1 MRIIRHTLNNRIRG
15 AVLIVLSI
23 LLVGLIPIRNVYAA
37 SHEVEIPY
45 RQTWTNVSG
54 QTVNESF
61 EYRLTA
67 LDGAPLPD
75 EATGE
80 FYQFE
85 LKGNDSGVIKLH
97 FPFTK
102 PGYYKYLV
110 SSYIENR
117 NSDYTYDEKPYELM
131 IMVTNS
137 ENGFGTAAMTIQDES
152 LAKYPELPFS
162 VAYNVGPPD
171 SRVTP
176 DPGVDDDTT
185 EDRTPGTT
193 RNRTGNAGNGRAGAA
208 RGTGAGTVTGIPNP
222 ETPAAIEEPQTPLG
236 IFDEP
241 EDWALLN
248 LILMILTIIIAF
260 ADGLLYFTKPTDKYG
275 DEYEDEDVEVKRH
288 GFPRIMAIV
297 AAIMSVILF
306 FLTEDMTDPMIW
318 VDEYTVWMLILFI
331 ATAILTMMSKKE
343 TDPDQDDMEPAT

>member
-1 MRIIRHTLNNRIRG
+1 MRIIRHTLNNRIWG

-45 RQTWTNVSG
+45 RQTWTNESG

-67 LDGAPLPD
+67 LNGAPLPD

-117 NSDYTYDEKPYELM
+117 DSDYTYDERSYELM
-131 IMVTNS
+131 IMVTNA
-137 ENGFGTAAMTIQDES
+137 ENGLGISAMTIQDES
-152 LAKYPELPFS
+152 LAKYAELPFS

-171 SRVTP
+171 
-176 DPGVDDDTT
+176 PGAEDDT
-185 EDRTPGTT
+185 EDDTTPGTT
-193 RNRTGNAGNGRAGAA
+193 PGRTTPAGNGRAGAA
-208 RGTGAGTVTGIPNP
+208 GGTGAGTGTGIPNT
-222 ETPAAIEEPQTPLG
+222 ETPAAIENPRTPLG

-248 LILMILTIIIAF
+248 LILMILTIIVAF

-275 DEYEDEDVEVKRH
+275 DEYEEEEVDVKRH

-297 AAIMSVILF
+297 AAIISVILF

-343 TDPDQDDMEPAT
+343 TDQDQDDLEPAA

>member
-1 MRIIRHTLNNRIRG
+1 MRIIRHTLNNRIWG

-45 RQTWTNVSG
+45 RQTWTNESG

-67 LDGAPLPD
+67 LNGAPLPD

-117 NSDYTYDEKPYELM
+117 DSDYTYDERSYELM
-131 IMVTNS
+131 IMVTNA
-137 ENGFGTAAMTIQDES
+137 ENGLGTAAMTIQDES
-152 LAKYPELPFS
+152 LAKYAELPFS

-171 SRVTP
+171 
-176 DPGVDDDTT
+176 PGAEDDTE
-185 EDRTPGTT
+185 EDLTPGTA
-193 RNRTGNAGNGRAGAA
+193 RDRTAPAGNGRAGAA
-208 RGTGAGTVTGIPNP
+208 GGTGAGTGTGIPNT
-222 ETPAAIEEPQTPLG
+222 ETPAAIDNPRTPLG

-248 LILMILTIIIAF
+248 LILMILTIIVAF

-275 DEYEDEDVEVKRH
+275 DEYEDEEVDVKRH

-297 AAIMSVILF
+297 AAIISVILF

-343 TDPDQDDMEPAT
+343 TDQDQDDLEPAA

>member
-1 MRIIRHTLNNRIRG
+1 MRIIRHTLNNRIWG

-45 RQTWTNVSG
+45 RQTWANVSG

-110 SSYIENR
+110 SSYIQNR
-117 NSDYTYDEKPYELM
+117 DSDYTYDERSYELM
-131 IMVTNS
+131 IMVTNA
-137 ENGFGTAAMTIQDES
+137 ENGLGISAMT
-152 LAKYPELPFS
+152 KYAELPFS

-171 SRVTP
+171 
-176 DPGVDDDTT
+176 PGAEDDT
-185 EDRTPGTT
+185 EDDTTPGTT
-193 RNRTGNAGNGRAGAA
+193 PGRTTPAGNGRAGAA
-208 RGTGAGTVTGIPNP
+208 GGTGAGTGTGIPNT
-222 ETPAAIEEPQTPLG
+222 ETPAAIENPRTPLG

-248 LILMILTIIIAF
+248 LILMILTIIVAF

-275 DEYEDEDVEVKRH
+275 DEYEEEEVDVKRH

-297 AAIMSVILF
+297 AAIISVILF

-343 TDPDQDDMEPAT
+343 TDQDQDDLEPAA

>member
-1 MRIIRHTLNNRIRG
+1 MRIIRHTLNNRIWG

-45 RQTWTNVSG
+45 RQTWANVSG

-110 SSYIENR
+110 SSYIQNR
-117 NSDYTYDEKPYELM
+117 DSDYTYDERSYELM
-131 IMVTNS
+131 IMVTNA
-137 ENGFGTAAMTIQDES
+137 ENGLGISAMTIQDES
-152 LAKYPELPFS
+152 LAKYAELPFS

-171 SRVTP
+171 
-176 DPGVDDDTT
+176 PGAEDDT
-185 EDRTPGTT
+185 EDDTTPGTT
-193 RNRTGNAGNGRAGAA
+193 PGRTTPAGNGRAGAA
-208 RGTGAGTVTGIPNP
+208 GGTGAGTGTGTGIPNT
-222 ETPAAIEEPQTPLG
+222 ETPAAIENPQTPRG

-275 DEYEDEDVEVKRH
+275 DEYEDEEVDVKRH

-297 AAIMSVILF
+297 AAIISVILF
-306 FLTEDMTDPMIW
+306 FLTEDMTDPMIL

-343 TDPDQDDMEPAT
+343 TDQDQDDLEPAA

>member
-45 RQTWTNVSG
+45 RQTWTNESG

-67 LDGAPLPD
+67 LGGAPLPD

-110 SSYIENR
+110 SSYIQNR
-117 NSDYTYDEKPYELM
+117 DSDYTYDEKPYELM

-171 SRVTP
+171 PGGTSY
-176 DPGVDDDTT
+176 PGVDNDTA

-193 RNRTGNAGNGRAGAA
+193 RDRTGNAGNGRAGAA
-208 RGTGAGTVTGIPNP
+208 RGTGAGTGIGIPNP
-222 ETPAAIEEPQTPLG
+222 ETPAAIEEPHTPLG
-236 IFDEP
+236 IFEEP

-275 DEYEDEDVEVKRH
+275 DEYEDEEVDVKRH

-343 TDPDQDDMEPAT
+343 TDQDQDDMEPAT

>member
-110 SSYIENR
+110 SSYIQNR
-117 NSDYTYDEKPYELM
+117 NSDYTYDEKSYELM
-131 IMVTNS
+131 IMVTNA
-137 ENGFGTAAMTIQDES
+137 ENGLGISAMTIQDES

-171 SRVTP
+171 PGGTP
-176 DPGVDDDTT
+176 DPGVDNDTA

-193 RNRTGNAGNGRAGAA
+193 RDRTGNAGNGRAGAA
-208 RGTGAGTVTGIPNP
+208 RGTGAGTGIGIPNP
-222 ETPAAIEEPQTPLG
+222 ETPAAIEEPHTPLG
-236 IFDEP
+236 IFEEP

-275 DEYEDEDVEVKRH
+275 DEYEDEEVDVKRH

-343 TDPDQDDMEPAT
+343 TDQDQDDMEPAT